1 MNKTKQALARRI
13 APGALVAVLM
23 CGVAA
28 PALAAADPRD
38 AKIEALQ
45 QQLNDMNAEL
55 ARLRSSGSVSSD
67 RLDAMQAQM
76 NAFGQAL
83 AELKSQSD
91 SAAADIATLKVVPP
105 ASVTT
110 TLANA
115 RPTFQTADKR
125 FSASIRGVA
134 MFDATHYFQDAANPN
149 LSVDL
154 RRGAGSGDTARARDL
169 NSGTNFRRAR
179 FGVEGKAF
187 EFFDYGFI
195 FEYGGSGAEDA
206 AHIHDMWL
214 QYAPPQLKSINGK
227 VKVGAFEPII
237 GLSASVSTSSM
248 AFMER
253 PASAEVARNFAAGD
267 SRAAIQFAANG
278 DLGSGQDQGISAFW
292 LVSTALTGNQVSTLN
307 SAASGFNTQTFDEQ
321 KAWIGRFAVAPHSGT
336 DWLAHLGV
344 NYQYVFQPADAL
356 GPDAAP
362 GSNRFPFQLRDR
374 PETRTDATRFV
385 DSGSISTDNAWVVGL
400 EAAFQMRQFY
410 IEGEYF
416 KYAIDRAQPTALE
429 DPSFNGWYIQG
440 SWVLTGE
447 PRRYNQVNGA
457 FDGPS
462 VNFPFNPNAGTWG
475 AWEIAARYSVL
486 DLNFHEL
493 TPAATPAD
501 LVAASSIRGGEQ
513 RIFSLG
519 LNWYVNSVVLFKLHY
534 SHVEIDRLAPSAN
547 FGGGTYPIG
556 SQIGQDFDLITLRS
570 QLSF

>member
-149 LSVDL
+149 LSVDM
-154 RRGAGSGDTARARDL
+154 RRGAGSADTARARDL

-179 FGVEGKAF
+179 FGLEGKAF

-206 AHIHDMWL
+206 
-214 QYAPPQLKSINGK
+214 S
-227 VKVGAFEPII
+227 
-237 GLSASVSTSSM
+237 
-248 AFMER
+248 
-253 PASAEVARNFAAGD
+253 
-267 SRAAIQFAANG
+267 
-278 DLGSGQDQGISAFW
+278 LGRI
-292 LVSTALTGNQVSTLN
+292 TGP
-307 SAASGFNTQTFDEQ
+307 GFDENG
-321 KAWIGRFAVAPHSGT
+321 IVDAVEKVT
-336 DWLAHLGV
+336 DVYLGV
-344 NYQYVFQPADAL
+344 
-356 GPDAAP
+356 
-362 GSNRFPFQLRDR
+362 RR
-374 PETRTDATRFV
+374 
-385 DSGSISTDNAWVVGL
+385 
-400 EAAFQMRQFY
+400 
-410 IEGEYF
+410 EGERFLDTYRRIGMEPF
-416 KYAIDRAQPTALE
+416 KEALY
-429 DPSFNGWYIQG
+429 G
-440 SWVLTGE
+440 
-447 PRRYNQVNGA
+447 
-457 FDGPS
+457 
-462 VNFPFNPNAGTWG
+462 
-475 AWEIAARYSVL
+475 
-486 DLNFHEL
+486 
-493 TPAATPAD
+493 
-501 LVAASSIRGGEQ
+501 
-513 RIFSLG
+513 
-519 LNWYVNSVVLFKLHY
+519 
-534 SHVEIDRLAPSAN
+534 
-547 FGGGTYPIG
+547 
-556 SQIGQDFDLITLRS
+556 
-570 QLSF
+570 